1 MMKKFLLKSTVFIGF
16 LFAALVISPAA
27 HAVPTFVQID
37 HLGTGNYTM
46 GNIFE
51 FDWSSAGNLVIEQQL
66 VAHDVGDGTL
76 SGFFAANPADGD
88 QITFKIHAHAS
99 LTNFVDGG
107 GDVVTN
113 NFNLNS
119 DYEIT
124 ATMDGQQTAT
134 YENVGGEHTLQ
145 FDDIISGTFQY
156 YLDDFTPPPATTTV
170 KSDVTSGVGFNDGNV
185 GLVPFLT
192 GTISDVSGSFN
203 GTDGEGSSFLTNN
216 ITGYDPNVIE
226 TDPLGGPN
234 WKLIGTTFD
243 THLELLTN
251 PLAPTVVAGGVIGDN
266 PYTIL
271 DVDLILNADASSEFS
286 AVPEPA
292 TMLLLGSGLLGL
304 AGFSRRKF
312 KK

>member
-27 HAVPTFVQID
+27 HAVPTLVQID

-66 VAHDVGDGTL
+66 VEHNGVGDGTL
-76 SGFFAANPADGD
+76 AGFFAANPANGSK
-88 QITFKIHAHAS
+88 ITFDLHAHAS
-99 LTNFVDGG
+99 LTNFVDGN
-107 GDVVTN
+107 GDVVTA
-113 NFNLNS
+113 NFNLNA
-119 DYEIT
+119 DYEVT
-124 ATMDGQQTAT
+124 ATMDGRQTAT
-134 YENVGGEHTLQ
+134 YQNVGGDHTLQ
-145 FDDIISGTFQY
+145 FDDMISGTFQY
-156 YLDDFTPPPATTTV
+156 YLDDFTPPPATTTL
-170 KSDVTSGVGFNDGNV
+170 KSVVSTGVGFNDGNIGV
-185 GLVPFLT
+185 VPFLV
-192 GTISDVSGSFN
+192 GTVDLVSGSFN
-203 GTDGEGSSFLTNN
+203 GTDGEGSSFLTNT

-226 TDPLGGPN
+226 TDPQGAN
-234 WKLIGTTFD
+234 WWLDGTTFD

-251 PLAPTVVAGGVIGDN
+251 PLAPTVLAGGVIGDGH
-266 PYTIL
+266 YFIL
-271 DVDLILNADASSEFS
+271 NDDLILNADASSEFS